1 MPPDVTSSSPGCNWV
16 SIFSCSFCFLRCGAI
31 RRKYMAANMRTSGA
45 SCIRADAPP
54 GPAGEAGAAWARNRC
69 NLVIASSGVLKNLK
83 RANKP
88 TQIHKSK
95 PNPLPPE
102 YRKLKTKSASN
113 WSAAQSEEHYGFKRW
128 GANHFSVDSEGFEKK
143 QPLADDRN
151 IRLMDVIDEAKSMG
165 LKAPLVIRLQDTLRY
180 RVTQINQAFAKAIKE
195 EGYKGE
201 YRGVFPIKVNQLRE
215 VVDEIVAAGK
225 DFNYGLEAG
234 SKPELM
240 IALAMH
246 EGAQRLI
253 ICNGYKDDD
262 YIRLALLGRK
272 LGKKI
277 ILVVEQLAE
286 LDDIIRISQE
296 TGVKPMIGFRAKLQ
310 TRGEGK
316 WAMSTG
322 DNAKFGLN
330 TAEILFACE
339 KLRAVKLQ
347 SCLRLV
353 HFHIGSQV
361 PNIITIKNA
370 VIEAT
375 RFYCQLAKMGF
386 PMGYLDVGGGL
397 GVDYDGSRTNFE
409 SSMNYSM
416 EEYARDVVF
425 NIREICAASGVAVPD
440 IVSESGRA
448 IVAPHSLLVVEVFER
463 INKRE
468 SLGHEHQPKEKHKV
482 VEDLEVMLKNKTKLG
497 RLERFHD
504 ALQKK
509 DEAFSLFN
517 LGYLD
522 LENRAAA
529 ESIFWQICEQI
540 AKEGRKTG
548 YQPEELHDLNKLLAD
563 QYVCN
568 FSVFQSL
575 LDHWALKQLFPI
587 APLYRLNERPT
598 VNAILVD
605 ITCDSDGKISSFI
618 DLQDTKDYL
627 TLHPLNNKPYYL
639 GVYLTGAYQDIMGDL
654 HNLFGRVNEVHVFLE
669 PDEPNGFYI
678 EEALSGSRI
687 ADVIEGVQYQ
697 QEDLCRKMKAQIDAA
712 TKKDMVKPREGVRLH
727 ELYESQMLNKTYL
740 NIVPK
745 NGRKKKNGA

>member
-1 MPPDVTSSSPGCNWV
+1 MLKKTSSG
-16 SIFSCSFCFLRCGAI
+16 
-31 RRKYMAANMRTSGA
+31 
-45 SCIRADAPP
+45 
-54 GPAGEAGAAWARNRC
+54 
-69 NLVIASSGVLKNLK
+69 
-83 RANKP
+83 
-88 TQIHKSK
+88 
-95 PNPLPPE
+95 
-102 YRKLKTKSASN
+102 
-113 WSAAQSEEHYGFKRW
+113 WSAAKSEEHYGFKRW
-128 GANHFSVDSEGFEKK
+128 GSGHISVDDEGFVTM
-143 QPLADDRN
+143 QPLADERSVR
-151 IRLMDVIDEAKSMG
+151 ILDVVHEALGMG
-165 LKAPLVIRLQDTLRY
+165 LKAPMVIRFQDLLRHRVLQL
-180 RVTQINQAFAKAIKE
+180 NELFAKAIKD
-195 EGYKGE
+195 EGYKGS

-225 DFNYGLEAG
+225 DYNFGLEAG

-253 ICNGYKDDD
+253 ICNGYKDHD

-277 ILVVEQLAE
+277 ILVVEQLSE
-286 LDDIIRISQE
+286 LDEIIRLSQE
-296 TGVKPMIGFRAKLQ
+296 TGVKPLIGFRAKLQ

-322 DNAKFGLN
+322 ENAKFGLN
-330 TAEILFACE
+330 TAEILFAIE
-339 KLRAVKLQ
+339 KLKAAKLAQ
-347 SCLRLV
+347 SLRLV

-361 PNIITIKNA
+361 PNILTIKNA
-370 VIEAT
+370 VVEAT
-375 RFYCQLAKMGF
+375 RFYCQLAQMGF

-397 GVDYDGSRTNFE
+397 GIDYDGSRTNFE

-425 NIREICAASGVAVPD
+425 NIREICNACDVPVPD

-468 SLGHEHQPKEKHKV
+468 SLGQQHQPEEKHKV
-482 VEDLEVMLKNKTKLG
+482 VQDLEAMLKNKPKLG
-497 RLERFHD
+497 LLERFHD

-529 ESIFWQICEQI
+529 ESLFWQICEQI
-540 AKEGRKTG
+540 AKESRKSG
-548 YQPEELHDLNKLLAD
+548 YQPEELRELSALLAD

-575 LDHWALKQLFPI
+575 LDHWALDQLFPI
-587 APLYRLNERPT
+587 TPLHRLNEKPS

-605 ITCDSDGKISSFI
+605 ITCDSDGKIDRFI
-618 DLQDTKDYL
+618 DLQDTKAYL
-627 TLHPLNNKPYYL
+627 TLHPLNKQPYYL
-639 GVYLTGAYQDIMGDL
+639 GIFLTGAYQDIMGDL

-669 PDEPNGFYI
+669 EDEPNGFYI

-712 TKKDMVKPREGVRLH
+712 TKKDMVKPREGVRLL

-740 NIVPK
+740 NIEAK
-745 NGRKKKNGA
+745 NARRKKT

>member
-1 MPPDVTSSSPGCNWV
+1 V
-16 SIFSCSFCFLRCGAI
+16 LRI
-31 RRKYMAANMRTSGA
+31 
-45 SCIRADAPP
+45 
-54 GPAGEAGAAWARNRC
+54 
-69 NLVIASSGVLKNLK
+69 LKK
-83 RANKP
+83 E
-88 TQIHKSK
+88 T
-95 PNPLPPE
+95 
-102 YRKLKTKSASN
+102 YRKSILRLQKQALSPPPRSALKSKSASS
-113 WSAAQSEEHYGFKRW
+113 WSAAKSEELYGFKRW
-128 GANHFSVDSEGFEKK
+128 GSGHLSVDDAGFLNV
-143 QPLADDRN
+143 QPLADGRG
-151 IRLMDVIDEAKSMG
+151 IRALDVINEAVGMG
-165 LKAPLVIRLQDTLRY
+165 LKAPLVIRFQDLLRH
-180 RVTQINQAFAKAIKE
+180 RVAQLNGVFNKAIKQ
-195 EGYKGE
+195 EGYKGS

-240 IALAMH
+240 IAIAMH
-246 EGAQRLI
+246 EGANRLI
-253 ICNGYKDDD
+253 ICNGYKDHD
-262 YIRLALLGRK
+262 YIRLALLARK

-277 ILVVEQLAE
+277 ILVVEQLSE
-286 LDDIIRISQE
+286 IDDIIKISE
-296 TGVKPMIGFRAKLQ
+296 EVGVKPMIGFRAKLQ

-339 KLRAVKLQ
+339 KLREAKLE

-375 RFYCQLAKMGF
+375 RFYCQLSKMGF

-397 GVDYDGSRTNFE
+397 GIDYDGSRTNFE

-425 NIREICAASGVAVPD
+425 NIREICTASRVPVPD

-468 SLGHEHQPKEKHKV
+468 SLGQQHQPKVKNKV

-504 ALQKK
+504 ATQKK
-509 DEAFSLFN
+509 EEALSLFN

-529 ESIFWQICEQI
+529 ESLFWQICEQI
-540 AKEGRKTG
+540 AKEGQKAG

-575 LDHWALKQLFPI
+575 LDHWALKQLFPV
-587 APLYRLNERPT
+587 APLHRLNEKPT
-598 VNAILVD
+598 VNAILAD

-618 DLQDTKDYL
+618 DLQDTKDYI
-627 TLHPLNNKPYYL
+627 TLHPLNGKPYYL
-639 GVYLTGAYQDIMGDL
+639 GVFLTGAYQDIMGDL

-669 PDEPNGFYI
+669 DDEPNGFYI

-687 ADVIEGVQYQ
+687 ADVLEGVQYQ
-697 QEDLCRKMKAQIDAA
+697 QEELCRKMKAQIDLA
-712 TKKDMVKPREGVRLH
+712 TKKDIVKPREGVRLL

-740 NIVPK
+740 NIEAK
-745 NGRKKKNGA
+745 TGRKKKA

>member
-1 MPPDVTSSSPGCNWV
+1 LKSKSSS
-16 SIFSCSFCFLRCGAI
+16 
-31 RRKYMAANMRTSGA
+31 
-45 SCIRADAPP
+45 
-54 GPAGEAGAAWARNRC
+54 AWSVA
-69 NLVIASSGVLKNLK
+69 K
-83 RANKP
+83 
-88 TQIHKSK
+88 
-95 PNPLPPE
+95 
-102 YRKLKTKSASN
+102 
-113 WSAAQSEEHYGFKRW
+113 SEELYGFKRW
-128 GANHFSVDSEGFEKK
+128 GSGHISVDQDGFVNI
-143 QPLADDRN
+143 QPRADERG
-151 IRLMDVIDEAKSMG
+151 IRVLDVVHEALGMG
-165 LKAPLVIRLQDTLRY
+165 LKAPMVIRFQDLLRH
-180 RVTQINQAFAKAIKE
+180 RVVQINECFANAIKE
-195 EGYKGE
+195 ESYKGD

-225 DFNYGLEAG
+225 EYNYGLEAG

-246 EGAQRLI
+246 EGSQRLI
-253 ICNGYKDDD
+253 ICNGYKDHD
-262 YIRLALLGRK
+262 YIRLALMGRK

-277 ILVVEQLAE
+277 IIVVEQLAE
-286 LDDIIRISQE
+286 LDDIIRIAEE

-339 KLRAVKLQ
+339 KLKAAKLA
-347 SCLRLV
+347 SALRLV

-375 RFYCQLAKMGF
+375 RFYCQLSKMGF

-425 NIREICAASGVAVPD
+425 NIREICTASDVPVPD

-468 SLGHEHQPKEKHKV
+468 SLGQQHQPREKHKV
-482 VEDLEVMLKNKTKLG
+482 VTDLEVMLKNKGKLG

-509 DEAFSLFN
+509 EEAFSLFN

-529 ESIFWQICEQI
+529 ESLFWQICEQI
-540 AKEGRKTG
+540 AKEGRDSG
-548 YQPEELHDLNKLLAD
+548 YQPEELHDLDKLLAD

-587 APLYRLNERPT
+587 APLHRLNEKPT

-618 DLQDTKDYL
+618 DLQDVKDYIA
-627 TLHPLNNKPYYL
+627 LHPLNSKPYYL
-639 GVYLTGAYQDIMGDL
+639 GIFLTGAYQDIMGDL

-669 PDEPNGFYI
+669 DDEPNGFYI
-678 EEALSGSRI
+678 EEALTGSRI

-712 TKKDMVKPREGVRLH
+712 TRKDMVKPREGVRLL
-727 ELYESQMLNKTYL
+727 EFYESQMLNKTYL
-740 NIVPK
+740 NIEPK
-745 NGRKKKNGA
+745 NARPKRRAK

>member
-1 MPPDVTSSSPGCNWV
+1 
-16 SIFSCSFCFLRCGAI
+16 
-31 RRKYMAANMRTSGA
+31 
-45 SCIRADAPP
+45 
-54 GPAGEAGAAWARNRC
+54 
-69 NLVIASSGVLKNLK
+69 LK
-83 RANKP
+83 
-88 TQIHKSK
+88 S
-95 PNPLPPE
+95 
-102 YRKLKTKSASN
+102 KSASA
-113 WSAAQSEEHYGFKRW
+113 WSAAKSEELYGFKRW
-128 GANHFSVDSEGFEKK
+128 GSGHLSVDPEGFVNV
-143 QPLADDRN
+143 QPLTDGRS
-151 IRLMDVIDEAKSMG
+151 IRVLDVVNEALGMG
-165 LKAPLVIRLQDTLRY
+165 LKAPMVIRFQDLLRH
-180 RVTQINQAFAKAIKE
+180 RVIQLNEVFIKAIKD

-215 VVDEIVAAGK
+215 VVDEIVAAGR
-225 DFNYGLEAG
+225 DYHYGLEAG

-240 IALAMH
+240 IALAMN
-246 EGAQRLI
+246 EGPNRLI
-253 ICNGYKDDD
+253 VCNGYKDHD

-272 LGKKI
+272 LGKRVI
-277 ILVVEQLAE
+277 IVIEQLSE
-286 LDDIIRISQE
+286 IDDIIRISAE
-296 TGVKPMIGFRAKLQ
+296 MGVKPMIGFRAKLQ
-310 TRGEGK
+310 TRGEGR
-316 WAMSTG
+316 WALSTG

-339 KLRAVKLQ
+339 KLKAAKLKA
-347 SCLRLV
+347 SLRLF

-375 RFYCQLAKMGF
+375 RFYCQLDKMGF

-397 GVDYDGSRTNFE
+397 GIDYDGSRTNFE

-425 NIREICAASGVAVPD
+425 NIREICAASGVKVPD

-448 IVAPHSLLVVEVFER
+448 VVAPHSLLVVEVFER

-468 SLGHEHQPKEKHKV
+468 SLGKQHQPKEKQKIV
-482 VEDLEVMLKNKTKLG
+482 GDLEVLLRNKAKLG

-529 ESIFWQICEQI
+529 EQIFWQICEQI
-540 AKEGRKTG
+540 AKEGEKAG
-548 YQPEELHDLNKLLAD
+548 YQPEELHDLSTLLAD

-587 APLYRLNERPT
+587 APLHRLNERPT

-605 ITCDSDGKISSFI
+605 ITCDSDGKIGSFI
-618 DLQDTKDYL
+618 DLQDVKDYVA
-627 TLHPLNNKPYYL
+627 LHPLNKKPYYL
-639 GVYLTGAYQDIMGDL
+639 GIFLTGAYQDIMGDL

-669 PDEPNGFYI
+669 NDEPNGFYI

-697 QEDLCRKMKAQIDAA
+697 QEDLCRRMKAQVDAA
-712 TKKDMVKPREGVRLH
+712 TRKDMVKPREGVRLL
-727 ELYESQMLNKTYL
+727 EAYESQMLTKTYL
-740 NIVPK
+740 NIERPK
-745 NGRKKKNGA
+745 HPQKNAS

>member
-1 MPPDVTSSSPGCNWV
+1 MKNKSSS
-16 SIFSCSFCFLRCGAI
+16 A
-31 RRKYMAANMRTSGA
+31 
-45 SCIRADAPP
+45 
-54 GPAGEAGAAWARNRC
+54 
-69 NLVIASSGVLKNLK
+69 
-83 RANKP
+83 
-88 TQIHKSK
+88 
-95 PNPLPPE
+95 
-102 YRKLKTKSASN
+102 
-113 WSAAQSEEHYGFKRW
+113 WSAAKSEEHYGFKRW
-128 GANHFSVDSEGFEKK
+128 GSGHVSVDDEGFVNM
-143 QPLADDRN
+143 QPLVDGRG
-151 IRLMDVIDEAKSMG
+151 IRVLDVVHEALGMG
-165 LKAPLVIRLQDTLRY
+165 LKAPMVIRFQDLLRH
-180 RVTQINQAFAKAIKE
+180 RVAQINQCFAKAIKE
-195 EGYKGE
+195 EGYKGD

-225 DFNYGLEAG
+225 EFNYGLEAG

-246 EGAQRLI
+246 EGSQRLI
-253 ICNGYKDDD
+253 ICNGYKDHD

-277 ILVVEQLAE
+277 IIVVEQLSE
-286 LDDIIRISQE
+286 LDDIIRLSAE

-316 WAMSTG
+316 WAMSSG

-339 KLRAVKLQ
+339 KLRAAKLQ

-361 PNIITIKNA
+361 PNILTIKNA
-370 VIEAT
+370 VVEAS

-397 GVDYDGSRTNFE
+397 GIDYDGSRTNFE

-468 SLGHEHQPKEKHKV
+468 SLGHQHQPKVKHKV
-482 VEDLEVMLKNKTKLG
+482 VTDLEAMLKNKGKLG

-504 ALQKK
+504 AVQKK
-509 DEAFSLFN
+509 EEAFSLFN

-529 ESIFWQICEQI
+529 ESLYWQICEQI
-540 AKEGRKTG
+540 AKESQKSG

-575 LDHWALKQLFPI
+575 LDHWALDQLFPI
-587 APLYRLNERPT
+587 TPLHRLKEKPS
-598 VNAILVD
+598 VNAVLVD
-605 ITCDSDGKISSFI
+605 ITCDSDGKIDRFI
-618 DLQDTKDYL
+618 DLQDTNDYL
-627 TLHPLNNKPYYL
+627 RLHPLNGKPYYL
-639 GVYLTGAYQDIMGDL
+639 GIYLTGAYQDIMGDL

-669 PDEPNGFYI
+669 DDEPNGFYI

-712 TKKDMVKPREGVRLH
+712 TKKDQVKPREGVRLL

-740 NIVPK
+740 NIEPK
-745 NGRKKKNGA
+745 NGRKKRGV

>member
-1 MPPDVTSSSPGCNWV
+1 M
-16 SIFSCSFCFLRCGAI
+16 
-31 RRKYMAANMRTSGA
+31 
-45 SCIRADAPP
+45 
-54 GPAGEAGAAWARNRC
+54 
-69 NLVIASSGVLKNLK
+69 
-83 RANKP
+83 
-88 TQIHKSK
+88 
-95 PNPLPPE
+95 
-102 YRKLKTKSASN
+102 
-113 WSAAQSEEHYGFKRW
+113 
-128 GANHFSVDSEGFEKK
+128 
-143 QPLADDRN
+143 
-151 IRLMDVIDEAKSMG
+151 
-165 LKAPLVIRLQDTLRY
+165 VIRFQDLLRH
-180 RVTQINQAFAKAIKE
+180 RVVQLNEVFLKAIKE
-195 EGYKGE
+195 ESYKGG

-215 VVDEIVAAGK
+215 VVDEIVSAGK
-225 DFNYGLEAG
+225 DYNFGLEAG

-253 ICNGYKDDD
+253 ICNGYKDHD

-277 ILVVEQLAE
+277 ILVVEQLSE
-286 LDDIIRISQE
+286 LDDIIRLSRE

-316 WAMSTG
+316 WATSTG

-330 TAEILFACE
+330 TAEILFAIE
-339 KLRAVKLQ
+339 KLRAAKLT
-347 SCLRLV
+347 SALRLV

-370 VIEAT
+370 VIEAA

-397 GVDYDGSRTNFE
+397 GIDYDGSRTNFE

-425 NIREICAASGVAVPD
+425 NIREICNASGVPHPD

-448 IVAPHSLLVVEVFER
+448 VVAPHSMLVIEVFER

-468 SLGHEHQPKEKHKV
+468 SLGQQHQPKVKHKV
-482 VEDLEVMLKNKTKLG
+482 VTDLELMLKNKSKLG

-504 ALQKK
+504 AVQKK

-529 ESIFWQICEQI
+529 ESLFWQICEQI

-548 YQPEELHDLNKLLAD
+548 YQPEELHDLETLLAD

-575 LDHWALKQLFPI
+575 LDHWALDQLFPI
-587 APLYRLNERPT
+587 APLHRLKERPS
-598 VNAILVD
+598 VNAVLVD
-605 ITCDSDGKISSFI
+605 ITCDSDGKIDRFI
-618 DLQDTKDYL
+618 DLQDTKPYL
-627 TLHPLNNKPYYL
+627 TVHPLNNKPYYL
-639 GVYLTGAYQDIMGDL
+639 GIFLTGAYQDIMGDL

-669 PDEPNGFYI
+669 ADEPNGFYI
-678 EEALSGSRI
+678 EEALTGSRI

-697 QEDLCRKMKAQIDAA
+697 QEDLCRKMKALIDAA
-712 TKKDMVKPREGVRLH
+712 TRKDMVKPREGVRLL

-740 NIVPK
+740 NIEPK
-745 NGRKKKNGA
+745 SGRKKKA

>member
-1 MPPDVTSSSPGCNWV
+1 
-16 SIFSCSFCFLRCGAI
+16 
-31 RRKYMAANMRTSGA
+31 
-45 SCIRADAPP
+45 
-54 GPAGEAGAAWARNRC
+54 
-69 NLVIASSGVLKNLK
+69 
-83 RANKP
+83 
-88 TQIHKSK
+88 
-95 PNPLPPE
+95 
-102 YRKLKTKSASN
+102 
-113 WSAAQSEEHYGFKRW
+113 
-128 GANHFSVDSEGFEKK
+128 
-143 QPLADDRN
+143 
-151 IRLMDVIDEAKSMG
+151 MDVINEALGMG
-165 LKAPLVIRLQDTLRY
+165 LKAPMVIRFQDLLRH
-180 RVTQINQAFAKAIKE
+180 RVVQLNETFNKAIKE
-195 EGYKGE
+195 EGYKGT

-215 VVDEIVAAGK
+215 VVDEILAAGK
-225 DFNYGLEAG
+225 DYNYGLEAG
-234 SKPELM
+234 SKPELI

-246 EGAQRLI
+246 DSNQKLI
-253 ICNGYKDDD
+253 ICNGYKDHD

-272 LGKKI
+272 LGKKV

-286 LDDIIRISQE
+286 VDDIIRISEE
-296 TGVKPMIGFRAKLQ
+296 TGIKPMIGFRAKLQ

-316 WAMSTG
+316 WSSSSG

-330 TAEILFACE
+330 TAEILFATE
-339 KLRAVKLQ
+339 KLKAAKLSQ
-347 SCLRLV
+347 SLRLI

-370 VIEAT
+370 VVEAT
-375 RFYCQLAKMGF
+375 RFYCQLSQMGF

-397 GVDYDGSRTNFE
+397 GIDYDGSRTNFE

-416 EEYARDVVF
+416 EEYARDVIF
-425 NIREICAASGVAVPD
+425 NVREICNASGVEVPD

-448 IVAPHSLLVVEVFER
+448 VVAPHSMLVVEVFER
-463 INKRE
+463 INKKE
-468 SLGHEHQPKEKHKV
+468 TLGKQHQPKEKHKV
-482 VEDLEVMLKNKTKLG
+482 VTDLEALLKNRAKLG

-509 DEAFSLFN
+509 EEAFSLFN
-517 LGYLD
+517 LGYLN

-529 ESIFWQICEQI
+529 ESLFWQICEQI
-540 AKEGRKTG
+540 DREGKDSG
-548 YQPEELHDLNKLLAD
+548 YQPEELHDLKKLLAD

-587 APLYRLNERPT
+587 TPLHRLEEKPT

-639 GVYLTGAYQDIMGDL
+639 GVFLTGAYQDIMGDL

-678 EEALSGSRI
+678 EEALSGSRV

-697 QEDLCRKMKAQIDAA
+697 QEELSRRMKQQIDTA
-712 TKKDMVKPREGVRLH
+712 TRKDLVKPREGVRLL
-727 ELYESQMLNKTYL
+727 ELYESQLLNKTYL
-740 NIVPK
+740 TIER
-745 NGRKKKNGA
+745 GKKKTKI

>member
-1 MPPDVTSSSPGCNWV
+1 
-16 SIFSCSFCFLRCGAI
+16 
-31 RRKYMAANMRTSGA
+31 
-45 SCIRADAPP
+45 
-54 GPAGEAGAAWARNRC
+54 
-69 NLVIASSGVLKNLK
+69 
-83 RANKP
+83 
-88 TQIHKSK
+88 
-95 PNPLPPE
+95 
-102 YRKLKTKSASN
+102 LKTKAASA
-113 WSAAQSEEHYGFKRW
+113 WSAAKSEDHFGFKRW
-128 GANHFSVDSEGFEKK
+128 GSGHFSVDSDGFVQV
-143 QPLADDRN
+143 QPLADGRA
-151 IRLMDVIDEAKSMG
+151 IRILDVINEAGGMG
-165 LKAPLVIRLQDTLRY
+165 LRAPMVIRFQDLLRH
-180 RVTQINQAFAKAIKE
+180 RVVQLNETFRTAIKE
-195 EGYKGE
+195 EGYKGG

-215 VVDEIVAAGK
+215 VVDEIIAAGK
-225 DFNYGLEAG
+225 DYNYGLEAG

-246 EGAQRLI
+246 EGNQRLI
-253 ICNGYKDDD
+253 ICNGYKDHD
-262 YIRLALLGRK
+262 YIRLALIGRK
-272 LGKKI
+272 LGKRI
-277 ILVVEQLAE
+277 IIVVEQLSE
-286 LDDIIRISQE
+286 LDDIIRLSGE

-316 WAMSTG
+316 WATSTG
-322 DNAKFGLN
+322 ENAKFGLN

-339 KLRAVKLQ
+339 KLRAAKLS

-353 HFHIGSQV
+353 HFHVGSQV

-397 GVDYDGSRTNFE
+397 GIDYDGSRTNFE

-416 EEYARDVVF
+416 EEYARDVVH
-425 NIREICAASGVAVPD
+425 NIHEICTGSGVAEPD
-440 IVSESGRA
+440 LVSESGRA
-448 IVAPHSLLVVEVFER
+448 VVATHSMLVIEVFER

-468 SLGHEHQPKEKHKV
+468 SLGQQHQPKVKHKV
-482 VEDLEVMLKNKTKLG
+482 VTDLEEMLKNKAKLG

-504 ALQKK
+504 AMQKK
-509 DEAFSLFN
+509 EEAFSLFN

-529 ESIFWQICEQI
+529 EQIFWQVCEQI
-540 AKEGRKTG
+540 AKEGRDSG
-548 YQPEELHDLNKLLAD
+548 YQPEELHDLDRLLAD

-575 LDHWALKQLFPI
+575 IDHWALKQLFPI
-587 APLYRLNERPT
+587 APLHRHKERPS

-605 ITCDSDGKISSFI
+605 ITCDSDGNISNFI
-618 DLQDTKDYL
+618 DLQDTKDFL
-627 TLHPLNNKPYYL
+627 TLHPLNGKPYYL
-639 GVYLTGAYQDIMGDL
+639 GIFLTGAYQDIMGDL

-669 PDEPNGFYI
+669 DDEPNGFYI

-697 QEDLCRKMKAQIDAA
+697 QEELCRRMKALIDAA
-712 TKKDMVKPREGVRLH
+712 TRKDMVKPREGVRLL

-740 NIVPK
+740 NIERTSA
-745 NGRKKKNGA
+745 RKKKKP

>member
-1 MPPDVTSSSPGCNWV
+1 
-16 SIFSCSFCFLRCGAI
+16 
-31 RRKYMAANMRTSGA
+31 
-45 SCIRADAPP
+45 
-54 GPAGEAGAAWARNRC
+54 
-69 NLVIASSGVLKNLK
+69 
-83 RANKP
+83 
-88 TQIHKSK
+88 
-95 PNPLPPE
+95 
-102 YRKLKTKSASN
+102 
-113 WSAAQSEEHYGFKRW
+113 
-128 GANHFSVDSEGFEKK
+128 
-143 QPLADDRN
+143 
-151 IRLMDVIDEAKSMG
+151 MG
-165 LKAPLVIRLQDTLRY
+165 LKAPMVVRFQDLLRY
-180 RVTQINQAFAKAIKE
+180 RVIQLNEVFVKAIKE

-215 VVDEIVAAGK
+215 VVDEIIAAGK
-225 DFNYGLEAG
+225 EYNYGLEAG

-246 EGAQRLI
+246 EGANRLI
-253 ICNGYKDDD
+253 ICNGYKDHD

-277 ILVVEQLAE
+277 ILVVEQLSE
-286 LDDIIRISQE
+286 LDDIIRLSAE

-316 WAMSTG
+316 WALSTG

-330 TAEILFACE
+330 TAEILFAVE
-339 KLRAVKLQ
+339 KLRAAKLT
-347 SCLRLV
+347 SALRLV

-370 VIEAT
+370 VIEAA

-397 GVDYDGSRTNFE
+397 GIDYDGSRTNFE

-425 NIREICAASGVAVPD
+425 NIREICNASGVPHPD

-448 IVAPHSLLVVEVFER
+448 VVAPHSMLVIEVFER

-468 SLGHEHQPKEKHKV
+468 SLGQQHQPKVKHKV
-482 VEDLEVMLKNKTKLG
+482 VTDLEVMLKNKTKLG

-504 ALQKK
+504 AVQKK

-529 ESIFWQICEQI
+529 ESLFWQICEQI

-548 YQPEELHDLNKLLAD
+548 YQPEELHDLETLLAD

-575 LDHWALKQLFPI
+575 LDHWALDQLFPI
-587 APLYRLNERPT
+587 TPLHRLNERPS
-598 VNAILVD
+598 VNAVLVD
-605 ITCDSDGKISSFI
+605 ITCDSDGKIDRFI
-618 DLQDTKDYL
+618 DLQDTKPYL
-627 TLHPLNNKPYYL
+627 TVHPLNNKPYYL
-639 GVYLTGAYQDIMGDL
+639 GIFLTGAYQDIMGDL

-669 PDEPNGFYI
+669 ADEPNGFYI
-678 EEALSGSRI
+678 EEALTGSRI

-697 QEDLCRKMKAQIDAA
+697 QEDLCRKMKALIDAA
-712 TKKDMVKPREGVRLH
+712 TRKDMVKPREGVRLL

-740 NIVPK
+740 NIEPK
-745 NGRKKKNGA
+745 SGRKKKT

>member
-1 MPPDVTSSSPGCNWV
+1 
-16 SIFSCSFCFLRCGAI
+16 L
-31 RRKYMAANMRTSGA
+31 
-45 SCIRADAPP
+45 
-54 GPAGEAGAAWARNRC
+54 
-69 NLVIASSGVLKNLK
+69 
-83 RANKP
+83 
-88 TQIHKSK
+88 KSK
-95 PNPLPPE
+95 P
-102 YRKLKTKSASN
+102 ASG
-113 WSAAQSEEHYGFKRW
+113 WTAARSEEHYGFKRW
-128 GANHFSVDSEGFEKK
+128 GSGHFGVDADGFVTV
-143 QPLADDRN
+143 QPQADGRA
-151 IRLMDVIDEAKSMG
+151 IRVLDVIQEAVGMG
-165 LKAPLVIRLQDTLRY
+165 LKAPMVIRFQDLLRH
-180 RVTQINQAFAKAIKE
+180 RVVQLNEVFRRTIRA

-215 VVDEIVAAGK
+215 VVDEIIAAGK
-225 DFNYGLEAG
+225 DYHFGLEAG

-240 IALAMH
+240 VALAMH
-246 EGAQRLI
+246 EGSQRLI
-253 ICNGYKDDD
+253 ICNGYKDHD

-277 ILVVEQLAE
+277 ILVVEQLSE
-286 LDDIIRISQE
+286 LDDIIRLAQE
-296 TGVKPMIGFRAKLQ
+296 TGVKPLIGLRAKLQ

-339 KLRAVKLQ
+339 KLKEVKFAQ
-347 SCLRLV
+347 CLRLV

-375 RFYCQLAKMGF
+375 RVYCQLSDMGF

-397 GVDYDGSRTNFE
+397 GIDYDGSRTNFE
-409 SSMNYSM
+409 SSMNYSL

-425 NIREICAASGVAVPD
+425 NIREICNASQVAVPD
-440 IVSESGRA
+440 IVTESGRA
-448 IVAPHSLLVVEVFER
+448 VVAPHSMLVVEVFER

-468 SLGHEHQPKEKHKV
+468 SLGQQHQPKVKHKV
-482 VEDLEVMLKNKTKLG
+482 VHDLAVMLKNQTKLG

-509 DEAFSLFN
+509 EEAFSLFN

-548 YQPEELHDLNKLLAD
+548 YQPEELHDLSKLLAD

-575 LDHWALKQLFPI
+575 LDHWALKQLFPV
-587 APLYRLNERPT
+587 APLHRLKEKPT

-605 ITCDSDGKISSFI
+605 ITCDSDGKIDSFI
-618 DLQDTKDYL
+618 DLQDVKDYI
-627 TLHPLNNKPYYL
+627 TLHPLNHQPYYL
-639 GVYLTGAYQDIMGDL
+639 GIFLTGAYQDIMGDL
-654 HNLFGRVNEVHVFLE
+654 HNLFGRVNEVHLFLE
-669 PDEPNGFYI
+669 DDEENGFYI

-697 QEDLCRKMKAQIDAA
+697 QEELCRRMKAQIDAA
-712 TKKDMVKPREGVRLH
+712 TRRDQVKPREGVRLL

-740 NIVPK
+740 NIERT
-745 NGRKKKNGA
+745 NGKRKKPAV